1 MLSNVLNIVVN
12 FSKCTRANDHRW
24 MKIKILEAKEKILS
38 TPDHDI
44 ILKNEKRINGIESRK
59 MSFDVNMKIV
69 GKD

>member
-1 MLSNVLNIVVN
+1 
-12 FSKCTRANDHRW
+12 

-44 ILKNEKRINGIESRK
+44 ILKNQKKRINGIESRK
-59 MSFDVNMKIV
+59 MSLDVNMKIV

>member
-1 MLSNVLNIVVN
+1 
-12 FSKCTRANDHRW
+12 

-38 TPDHDI
+38 IPDHDI